1 MGHYLGPGLIKT
13 GWMPCG
19 CPPAEEAGLLGHRY
33 WWCVQCDEGRP
44 RCRSFC
50 YVPPHVADMEP
61 FRFVNR
67 GVAGLPAGS
76 AANGTGASPAG
87 GS

>member
-1 MGHYLGPGLIKT
+1 MLGFGYDEAAGPAECPMGHYLGPSSVMT

-19 CPPAEEAGLLGHRY
+19 CPPALEAGLLGHRY
-33 WWCVQCDEGRP
+33 WWCVHCDQSDP
-44 RCRSFC
+44 RCRTWC

-67 GVAGLPAGS
+67 RVP
-76 AANGTGASPAG
+76 T
-87 GS
+87 